1 MFLKEN
7 INMIK
12 FYKLLKRLPKGV
24 QLVKKILNIKYGMR
38 P

>member
-1 MFLKEN
+1 MFLKEKR
-7 INMIK
+7 NMIK

-24 QLVKKILNIKYGMR
+24 QLMKKILNIKYGMR